1 MDQALVKKTEVRT
14 CAWDLTF
21 PEFYSLPLSL
31 HEGKQHLSLS
41 SILLVLFHLSEDFV
55 NKKQKLDSAV
65 FYFHIFQYLVCSLQK
80 KKIHISYYFS
90 CFTLLILPLTYIL
103 PFEIYTLSLG
113 SVHVI
118 GPCLT
123 LLSYFSFCVYRGNP
137 FIQFTI

>member
-65 FYFHIFQYLVCSLQK
+65 FYFRIFQYLVCSLQNK
-80 KKIHISYYFS
+80 KN
-90 CFTLLILPLTYIL
+90 TYIIL
-103 PFEIYTLSLG
+103 FF
-113 SVHVI
+113 
-118 GPCLT
+118 
-123 LLSYFSFCVYRGNP
+123 LLHFADSSPDLYFA
-137 FIQFTI
+137 I